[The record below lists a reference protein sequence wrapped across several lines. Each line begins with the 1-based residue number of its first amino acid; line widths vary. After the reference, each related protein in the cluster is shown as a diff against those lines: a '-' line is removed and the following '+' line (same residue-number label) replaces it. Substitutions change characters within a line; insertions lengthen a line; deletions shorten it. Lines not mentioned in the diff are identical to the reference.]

1 MLSPPRS
8 LFDAIYSLLKH
19 KIHRLPVIDPQT
31 GNVLHILTHKRIL
44 KFLHIFVSELF
55 IGCGLLPF
63 HLTSFTKKVGTVAS
77 MFFCCG
83 VLDVCFFCRGR
94 KFPNLHSSGSRSR
107 SWTSERSGT
116 SPPFGKRRR
125 STTPSPYLWRGG
137 CRPYLW
143 WTTKVQGLQQKDYFR
158 RRLIRS
164 AICSVK
170 NCEKYSLKCVVLSLF
185 AGKVV
190 SLYSRFDVIV
200 RTQDRRVTPAFYY
213 PCVQQRCVPTPAQ
226 KLRRLS
232 CVFAPW
238 AESSGPEDLQQSGHD
253 HAGGRSPARVLCRRG
268 YQVLP

>member
-63 HLTSFTKKVGTVAS
+63 HLTSFKKKVWTVAS

-94 KFPNLHSSGSRSR
+94 KFPSPRSSGSRSR
-107 SWTSERSGT
+107 SWGSERSGT

-137 CRPYLW
+137 CRPCLW

-170 NCEKYSLKCVVLSLF
+170 NCEKYSLKCIVLSF
-185 AGKVV
+185 FC
-190 SLYSRFDVIV
+190 R
-200 RTQDRRVTPAFYY
+200 
-213 PCVQQRCVPTPAQ
+213 
-226 KLRRLS
+226 
-232 CVFAPW
+232 
-238 AESSGPEDLQQSGHD
+238 QSGVPLLKIRCDRKYTRQTCHPCILLSLRTAALRAD
-253 HAGGRSPARVLCRRG
+253 TCSETEATVLCFCSVGRI
-268 YQVLP
+268 